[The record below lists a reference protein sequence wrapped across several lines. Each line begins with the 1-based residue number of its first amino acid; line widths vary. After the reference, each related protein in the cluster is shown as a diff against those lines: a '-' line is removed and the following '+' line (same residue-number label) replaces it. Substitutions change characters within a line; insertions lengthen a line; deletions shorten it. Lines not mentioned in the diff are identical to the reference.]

1 MPLSRTTRRA
11 FVAAIGAAAWPLT
24 AHAQRASSATIG
36 FLRSGSRDESAELAA
51 AFVRGLKETGYV
63 EGQNV
68 AIEYRWGGAQYD
80 ILRELIA
87 DLVSKHVA
95 VIFAGGAPAALAAK
109 SVTSTVPIVFTSGED
124 AVTTSLVTSLNKPGG
139 NITGVSL
146 ITAASG
152 TKRFEL
158 LRALI
163 PQAVSIALLVNPRNP
178 NVDAEKREAQTAAA
192 LLRSQI
198 VMLNASSDSEI
209 DAAIA
214 RSVEH
219 RFDALAVSADAFLLS
234 RRTRIVALAGQN
246 AIPAIYPWRE
256 YVTAGGL
263 MSYGTSIADAH
274 RLAGIYV
281 GRILNGEKPG
291 ELPVQLPTRFEFVIN
306 LKTAK
311 TLGLVVPPTVLAR
324 ADEVIE

>member
-1 MPLSRTTRRA
+1 
-11 FVAAIGAAAWPLT
+11 
-24 AHAQRASSATIG
+24 
-36 FLRSGSRDESAELAA
+36 
-51 AFVRGLKETGYV
+51 
-63 EGQNV
+63 
-68 AIEYRWGGAQYD
+68 
-80 ILRELIA
+80 LIA

-109 SVTSTVPIVFTSGED
+109 SVTSIVPIVFTSGED

-158 LRALI
+158 VRALI

-192 LLRSQI
+192 LLRNQI
-198 VMLNASSDSEI
+198 VMLNASSDPEI

-214 RSVEH
+214 SFVEH

-234 RRTRIVALAGQN
+234 RRTRIVALAGRN
-246 AIPAIYPWRE
+246 AIPTIYPWRE

-311 TLGLVVPPTVLAR
+311 TLGLVVPPIVLAR